1 MKDAKRE
8 RAALTARAER
18 KALDVM
24 ARAMPAPVQPDH
36 LTAIGVLAGLGVG
49 AGYALSGFSPHWL
62 WLSSAML
69 VVNWFGDSL
78 DGTLARF
85 RSRERPRYG
94 YYLDHGVDAFITTII
109 GLGIGLSPFVPLPL
123 ALGLVLLYL
132 LMSINVYL
140 EAHVYGVFRMDYGV
154 LGPTEARIILIIVN
168 TGLVFLTTGLE
179 IATSAIRTIAALAL
193 SGVAA
198 LMIGLLTWRFAT
210 NLRRLAR
217 LEPIHGRDADPE
229 ADTTA
234 ATVDTGHGHDAERD
248 EPDDPEHPGSTAA
261 PAARSRTIDPDRP

>member
-1 MKDAKRE
+1 MKEAKRE
-8 RAALTARAER
+8 RAALTASAER

-69 VVNWFGDSL
+69 VVNWVGDSL

-94 YYLDHGVDAFITTII
+94 YYLDHAADAFITTVI
-109 GLGIGLSPFVPLPL
+109 GFGIGLSPFVPLPL

-132 LMSINVYL
+132 AMSINVYL

-154 LGPTEARIILIIVN
+154 LGPTEARIVLIIVN

-179 IATSAIRTIAALAL
+179 ISTSAIRTIAALAL
-193 SGVAA
+193 SGLAA
-198 LMIGLLTWRFAT
+198 LMTGLLIWRFAT
-210 NLRRLAR
+210 NLRRLAS
-217 LEPIHGRDADPE
+217 LEPIHDRDADNE

-234 ATVDTGHGHDAERD
+234 ATADTGHGQDGERD
-248 EPDDPEHPGSTAA
+248 EPDDSEYPGSNAA
-261 PAARSRTIDPDRP
+261 PAARSRTSDPDRP